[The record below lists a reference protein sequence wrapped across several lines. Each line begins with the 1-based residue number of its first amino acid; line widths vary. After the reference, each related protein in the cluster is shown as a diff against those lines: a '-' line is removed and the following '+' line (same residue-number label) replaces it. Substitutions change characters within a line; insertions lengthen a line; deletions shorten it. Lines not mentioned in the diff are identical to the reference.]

1 MSDDKPFFDIDF
13 SKKGYYAR
21 FISVIKLLSFLL
33 AFLIVLLVFF
43 VISFPWFYK
52 IIMRIARLVG
62 IKKGLFYFQLVHLHK
77 WRKRPQSYP
86 VQHIYQDMVEMLC
99 AEAEKGGKRE
109 LIAFSRFSYISQ
121 IVLTDFV
128 NELCSYSDLAE
139 ACRIAPSQAA
149 PDALMSIC
157 RFDAIPHQQV
167 LELLD
172 EAGCSDSRRFLSW
185 LVISYW
191 HALPLTRFFHANCP
205 QQWRYEYVCSYTS
218 CPDQEISFDA
228 YADDAV
234 EPDFHTEDMQT
245 FYSEV
250 LANSK
255 LVEKLFEY
263 ADEAVPD
270 RAILSEKL
278 REVCFS
284 YRRISSMHKDVKE
297 AMNNG
302 RYMQRKREWKECT
315 SKEPEEME

>member
-1 MSDDKPFFDIDF
+1 
-13 SKKGYYAR
+13 
-21 FISVIKLLSFLL
+21 
-33 AFLIVLLVFF
+33 
-43 VISFPWFYK
+43 
-52 IIMRIARLVG
+52 
-62 IKKGLFYFQLVHLHK
+62 
-77 WRKRPQSYP
+77 
-86 VQHIYQDMVEMLC
+86 MLC

-109 LIAFSRFSYISQ
+109 LIAFSRLCYASKS
-121 IVLTDFV
+121 VLNDFV

-157 RFDAIPHQQV
+157 RFDAIPHQQI

-172 EAGCSDSRRFLSW
+172 EAGCSDSRQFLVW
-185 LVISYW
+185 LIMSYW
-191 HALPLTRFFHANCP
+191 HALPLNHFFHANCP
-205 QQWRYEYVCSYTS
+205 KGWQYAHVYFWISIFCN
-218 CPDQEISFDA
+218 DQEISFDA